1 MLKRILGVATL
12 TFALACA
19 SSGPRGGGGGG
30 GFGAEGPMG
39 MDERSGRRGAEA
51 STGDLETI
59 YFAFDRDFLRAEA
72 KATLRSNAD
81 TLRADEGMRIE
92 IQGNCDERGSEE
104 YNLALGMRRA
114 ETARRYIMDLGIDGS
129 RLSTISFG
137 EENPAVRGR
146 NESAWAKNRRGDF
159 VIR

>member
-1 MLKRILGVATL
+1 
-12 TFALACA
+12 
-19 SSGPRGGGGGG
+19 
-30 GFGAEGPMG
+30 MG

-59 YFAFDRDFLRAEA
+59 YFAFDRYSLRAEA

-114 ETARRYIMDLGIDGS
+114 ETARRYLMDLGIDGS

>member
-1 MLKRILGVATL
+1 MLKRIVGVSML

-19 SSGPRGGGGGG
+19 SSGPDGGGGP
-30 GFGAEGPMG
+30 FGAEAPMG
-39 MDERSGRRGAEA
+39 MDERGGLGAVPA
-51 STGDLETI
+51 STGDLQTI
-59 YFAFDRDFLRAEA
+59 YFDYDRDALRAEA

-81 TLRADEGMRIE
+81 TLRAAGGMRIE
-92 IQGNCDERGSEE
+92 IQGNCDARGSEE

-146 NESAWAKNRRGDF
+146 NESAWAKNRRDDF